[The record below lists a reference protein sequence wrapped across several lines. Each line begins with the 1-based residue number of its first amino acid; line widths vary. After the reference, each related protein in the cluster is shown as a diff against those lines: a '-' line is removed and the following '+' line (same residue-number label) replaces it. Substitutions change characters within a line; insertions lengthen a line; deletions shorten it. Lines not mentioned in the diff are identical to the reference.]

1 MRTLMIVILAAV
13 LLTQTVSA
21 QSAGRTSVVSPQK
34 IEYAKKNILFGLAS
48 GNEGITESVMVLTA
62 KIVLMAPQTDLT
74 EIRTH
79 IERIASAH
87 ASGTLRYKAFILMQI
102 LEDPERFADVD
113 TLRGLEPEAF
123 FIAVARQLQRQLL
136 AADPV

>member
-1 MRTLMIVILAAV
+1 MRTIIAIFVSTFILNSG
-13 LLTQTVSA
+13 VSA
-21 QSAGRTSVVSPQK
+21 QSSDRGSTVSSSK
-34 IEYAKKNILFGLAS
+34 IEYAKKNILLGFAS

-62 KIVLMAPQTDLT
+62 KIVLMSPQTDLT

-87 ASGTLRYKAFILMQI
+87 ASGKLRYKAFILMQI
-102 LEDPERFADVD
+102 LEDPERFAEDG
-113 TLRGLEPEAF
+113 TLQGLEPEEF
-123 FIAVARQLQRQLL
+123 FIAAALHLQRQLL